1 MSEQP
6 GTGAEVTYVAPEQ
19 RIQRFPPH
27 GEGHVL
33 LRPGSRGVVLAGP
46 NSKGN
51 FRIHFE
57 RLSLVIWLRP
67 DEMQQ
72 ATTHALKEAPN
83 GTADH

>member
-1 MSEQP
+1 MTEQLAP
-6 GTGAEVTYVAPEQ
+6 GVAVTYVAAEQ

-46 NSKGN
+46 NGKGN

-57 RLSLVIWLRP
+57 RLSLATWLRP